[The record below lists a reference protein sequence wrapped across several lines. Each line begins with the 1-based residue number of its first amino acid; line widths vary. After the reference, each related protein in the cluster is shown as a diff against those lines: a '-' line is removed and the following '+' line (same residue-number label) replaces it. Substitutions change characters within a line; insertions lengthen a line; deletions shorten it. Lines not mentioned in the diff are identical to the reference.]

1 MDKLVIKGKTP
12 LKGEV
17 KISGAKNAAVA
28 ILPAALLIDG
38 ICTIDNLPNISDV
51 KLLCEIIE
59 ELGAKITW
67 TSNNSITIDSRNLCC
82 TNAPLELT
90 RKFRASYYLIGA
102 LLGRC
107 HHVQVGMPGGC
118 KLGARPI
125 DQHIKGFE
133 ALGATVDDKKRK
145 ITFQLW

>member
-67 TSNNSITIDSRNLCC
+67 INSNYNRL
-82 TNAPLELT
+82 
-90 RKFRASYYLIGA
+90 
-102 LLGRC
+102 
-107 HHVQVGMPGGC
+107 
-118 KLGARPI
+118 RP
-125 DQHIKGFE
+125 HRFS
-133 ALGATVDDKKRK
+133 AWRVS
-145 ITFQLW
+145 